1 MKTYFVKYNKRA
13 DGTIGNMMLVGI
25 AKGRDLGYQFGW
37 CRATEEDKKAEYA
50 KGAEVPDFQPVAA
63 KPIIDPETK
72 QPIVAKN
79 NEPIMQWVF

>member
-37 CRATEEDKKAEYA
+37 FPACCC
-50 KGAEVPDFQPVAA
+50 
-63 KPIIDPETK
+63 
-72 QPIVAKN
+72 
-79 NEPIMQWVF
+79 